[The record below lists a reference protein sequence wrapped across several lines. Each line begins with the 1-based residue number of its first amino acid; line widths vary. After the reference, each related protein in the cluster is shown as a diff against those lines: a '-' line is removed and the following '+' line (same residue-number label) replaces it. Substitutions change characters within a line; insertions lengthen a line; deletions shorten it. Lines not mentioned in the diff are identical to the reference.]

1 MPNITENQISG
12 ADVKAIFKSAVN
24 LRDNPTGI
32 EKYIKGLRKDKIDIN
47 DLQQAWKD
55 DNFPDDTRDIAAIL
69 KGHGF
74 SDKEINKVFG
84 DVFDVDDEG
93 EFEIPGATESIMQI
107 VAYVKKYGME
117 QELLSFLEKEYGFKE
132 SYSYPDKAMV
142 EDVRNIFAAIV
153 KEERSGRAKLMKT
166 YEQTQLGRTRK

>member
-1 MPNITENQISG
+1 MSNILENQISG

-24 LRDNPTGI
+24 LRDNPNVFY
-32 EKYIKGLRKDKIDIN
+32 KYLPGLKKDKIDIN

-74 SDKEINKVFG
+74 SDREINKVFSE
-84 DVFDVDDEG
+84 VFDVDDEG
-93 EFEIPGATESIMQI
+93 NVEIPGTTESITKI

-117 QELLSFLEKEYGFKE
+117 QEIISFLEKEYGFKE
-132 SYSYPDKAMV
+132 SFYSGKAMV
-142 EDVRNIFAAIV
+142 EDVRNIFAAII
-153 KEERSGRAKLMKT
+153 KEQRSDRAKLIKT
-166 YEQTQLGRTRK
+166 YEQTQLGRTKK